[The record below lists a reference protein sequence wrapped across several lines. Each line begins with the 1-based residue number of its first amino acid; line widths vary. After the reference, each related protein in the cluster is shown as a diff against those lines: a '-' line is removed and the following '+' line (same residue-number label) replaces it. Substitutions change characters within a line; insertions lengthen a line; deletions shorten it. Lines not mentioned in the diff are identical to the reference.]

1 MVEYMIRKD
10 SDIDFIQIAKKSGK
24 SYSYWNNRLRTWQEN
39 SRDAEDVFTGWSDE
53 LYLPVTKKEVD
64 EIVAKYP
71 KAG

>member
-1 MVEYMIRKD
+1 MAEYMIRRD
-10 SDIDFIQIAKKSGK
+10 RDIDLIQIAKKSGDK
-24 SYSYWNNRLRTWQEN
+24 YSYWNNYLCAWQED
-39 SRDAEDVFTGWSDE
+39 SWTAYDVFSGWSDE